1 LSPGEKQSGSDALP
15 GDSER
20 VGHCRPPVAARFRP
34 GTSGNPCGR
43 PRRARTLGAVVAALL
58 RESVSVEVKKG
69 QVRRITKLEAA
80 VRRIVD
86 GAVNGEPRETRLLVA
101 LIKANEG
108 APAPAPDPKRR
119 EKADVIIMAELKRRF
134 GQVSPSGAP

>member
-1 LSPGEKQSGSDALP
+1 LSPGEKQSASDAP
-15 GDSER
+15 DDSER

-34 GTSGNPCGR
+34 GKSGNPRGR
-43 PRRARTLGAVVAALL
+43 PRRARTLGAVVAAAL

-119 EKADVIIMAELKRRF
+119 EKADAIIMAELKRRF